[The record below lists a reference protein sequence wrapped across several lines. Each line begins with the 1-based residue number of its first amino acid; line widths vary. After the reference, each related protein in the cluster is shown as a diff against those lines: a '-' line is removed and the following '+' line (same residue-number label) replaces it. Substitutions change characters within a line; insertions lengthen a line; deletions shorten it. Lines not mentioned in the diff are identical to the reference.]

1 MGKPARQNL
10 IGLVV
15 RKIRY
20 QRGLTQAMLTARCN
34 RSGWDI
40 GENTIAKIEARICCV
55 TDKEI
60 PLLANALGVK
70 VRICFNDRNVH
81 GLGTTLCGC
90 GGTSFGDFTGG
101 SSDGLIRRTPPATA
115 TSPLSFTLKRGRELK

>member
-10 IGLVV
+10 VGPAV

-40 GENTIAKIEARICCV
+40 GENTIAKVEARIRCV

-60 PLLANALGVK
+60 PLLAKARG
-70 VRICFNDRNVH
+70 VRIQDLFQ
-81 GLGTTLCGC
+81 
-90 GGTSFGDFTGG
+90 
-101 SSDGLIRRTPPATA
+101 
-115 TSPLSFTLKRGRELK
+115 